1 MRWLIFVLVA
11 ITFLQTAIAEAENI
25 TLDYNQCIDVFKANI
40 TDNGTSFYPIKVC
53 SPQFPRI
60 NKNIVL
66 TNDNPIYILPDYNF
80 SVKINES
87 VFQLQMDQVLKN
99 TQEIQD
105 LKDKIN
111 QLNNKL
117 DGLNNYVNQQ
127 IGVINQNIENVT
139 QNLQSQV
146 YQIQTLLR
154 KPQGPS
160 IEMILAII
168 VIIGLFGTVAL
179 IKANIIKL
187 PRYRAPE
194 FQTIEPPR
202 QEKELIRKRLKKQGE
217 EQ

>member
-1 MRWLIFVLVA
+1 MKWLIFVLVA
-11 ITFLQTAIAEAENI
+11 MIFLQIAIAEDI

-40 TDNGTSFYPIKVC
+40 TDNGTSFYPVRVC

-66 TNDNPIYILPDYNF
+66 TNDNPVYILPDYNF

-99 TQEIQD
+99 TQDIQD
-105 LKDKIN
+105 LKGKI
-111 QLNNKL
+111 LELSNKI

-127 IGVINQNIENVT
+127 IGIINQNIQNTT
-139 QNLQSQV
+139 QNLQSQI
-146 YQIQTLLR
+146 YQVQLLLR

-160 IEMILAII
+160 IELILAVI

-194 FQTIEPPR
+194 FQVVEPTK
-202 QEKELIRKRLKKQGE
+202 QEKELIRKRLKKQGD